1 MEIKLL
7 RLITGE
13 EVIAEMVRVGEYN
26 YVVAN
31 PIVMVPGRDGNIG
44 FAPWCPLVAEEVK
57 TITISASHVTYVTL
71 PNEQVVENY
80 TQIFSP
86 IITPKSAGKI
96 IT

>member
-7 RLITGE
+7 RLISGE
-13 EVIAEMVRVGEYN
+13 EVVAEVIREGEYT
-26 YVVAN
+26 YELAN

-44 FAPWCPLVAEEVK
+44 FAPWCPLVAEDVK
-57 TITISASHVTYVTL
+57 TITIRASVVVYVTI
-71 PNEQVVENY
+71 PNNQVVENY